1 MSKQNFLHLKPHLV
15 LGEAKVGSNWVN
27 YQRASPREHLL
38 NRLPQ
43 AHTTRQRMQLSFG
56 GAKIWTPSF
65 EPGFHPVIQFLKL
78 AWKSQCFRNISVDC
92 WSVFCQASA
101 QKFPRGHIVY
111 WNYISISKHNWEPII
126 NDLVQFEE
134 DFNSRTEMWWW
145 SGGVGWGYLRP
156 DQFLDHLTV
165 I

>member
-43 AHTTRQRMQLSFG
+43 AHITRRRMQLSFG
-56 GAKIWTPSF
+56 GAKIGTPSF

-78 AWKSQCFRNISVDC
+78 AWKNQCFRNISVDC

-111 WNYISISKHNWEPII
+111 WNYISISNHN
-126 NDLVQFEE
+126 
-134 DFNSRTEMWWW
+134 TWWMVMVLSERGW
-145 SGGVGWGYLRP
+145 QARGV
-156 DQFLDHLTV
+156 DVMAAKVVCVSNFIT
-165 I
+165 